1 MQRHLSTGS
10 TLISALL
17 AHDRNGHSSSP
28 RRNRAGNPPDHTVP
42 GRLPSPSPRPHPART
57 PLGSRSG
64 HPLGAL
70 IQIIAQ
76 GHADMME

>member
-10 TLISALL
+10 TLISSLL
-17 AHDRNGHSSSP
+17 AHDRTSRPSP
-28 RRNRAGNPPDHTVP
+28 RRDRP
-42 GRLPSPSPRPHPART
+42 LSPSPWPDPTRP
-57 PLGSRSG
+57 PLESRSG
-64 HPLGAL
+64 HRLGAL

>member
-10 TLISALL
+10 SLIAALL
-17 AHDRNGHSSSP
+17 AHDRTGRSCP
-28 RRNRAGNPPDHTVP
+28 RRDRAGNPPDHTTP
-42 GRLPSPSPRPHPART
+42 DRHPSPSPWPHPSRT

>member
-10 TLISALL
+10 TLISSLL
-17 AHDRNGHSSSP
+17 AYDRNGPSSSP
-28 RRNRAGNPPDHTVP
+28 RRDRAGNPPDHP
-42 GRLPSPSPRPHPART
+42 APARLPSLPPRPNPSRT

>member
-17 AHDRNGHSSSP
+17 AHDRTGRPSP
-28 RRNRAGNPPDHTVP
+28 RRDRAGNQPDRTVFDRP
-42 GRLPSPSPRPHPART
+42 LSPSPWPDPTRT
-57 PLGSRSG
+57 PLESRSG
-64 HPLGAL
+64 HRLGAL